1 MYVTAHSLPAP
12 IPLDDRFPTH
22 WPRIPVSLEC
32 HGGGSSL
39 CVGVMD
45 PFGKEFGSLDTNSA
59 RVLVPLLERNLVRL
73 QTIVLPRKKQPD
85 HLPGPET
92 DGKYKTPLEM
102 QANVYGPVM
111 NMAAVAQVLAGKN
124 GRLKKPSQTDGLE
137 YVPPMATSSR
147 PQIQP
152 AQVDAEAAVF
162 TMLEELQKQV
172 ENLPNAEADPRIIT
186 PLLKH
191 QKQGLYFM
199 MTKERDRDYT
209 HSQGNTSLWRS
220 FGNGSREM
228 YENVVTYEKV
238 EKKPD
243 EVYGGI
249 LADVMG
255 LGKTLQ
261 VICLIVG
268 TLDAAAT
275 FAAPVEGERPPRRRR
290 AKTTLV
296 VSPLSTIGNWEG
308 QIKEHVKF
316 GTLSVYVYHGPRR
329 EFNIEKLSQYDVIL
343 TTYQIAGGEFGKH
356 MTGSGGGGASTSKS
370 SSPFQRL
377 HFFRIVLDEAHMIRS
392 PSILLTRAMLSLNA
406 QRRWAVT
413 GTPIQN
419 RLGDIATLVKF
430 LRIAPFDD
438 NTIWNKHIAAPF
450 KNANIESITN
460 LRRILH
466 SVTLRRAKGTIDLPP
481 RKDEVVFLDFS
492 SSEQQLYD
500 ATMRM
505 SRLTLD
511 LVTKEGRIAGRDYVH
526 VLQSILRLRLIC
538 AHGSEL
544 VGESDTAGI
553 TSSHAINVDDI
564 EDNSKSPPWSVKD
577 GYQIF
582 RLMCD
587 ANEDIC
593 ALCEAK
599 VGINSTA
606 GGASDEDSSSNKKAV
621 VIGHLTACT
630 HLLCKTCGPRFAEEF
645 DNDST
650 SAEGGKPLRGHCP
663 LCGAYVKTA
672 LLDIKSDYHE
682 DLVED
687 LPRKKKLKG
696 KYGGPSTKVKAL
708 ISSLLENKKAS
719 TARNPIKS
727 VVFSCWTSHMDL
739 IEIAFK
745 DHGITFVRLD
755 GTMTRTQRNRVMED
769 FEKAPEISVILI
781 SIMAGGLG
789 LNLTAAC
796 KAYVMEPQFNPAA
809 EAQAIDRVHRL
820 GQTRPVTT
828 TRYIMRDSFEM
839 KIVELQKKKTELAN
853 LSMSTGKLSGKEAMS
868 KKLED
873 LKTLFR

>member
-12 IPLDDRFPTH
+12 IPLEDRFTTH
-22 WPRIPVSLEC
+22 WPRIPVSLKC

-39 CVGVMD
+39 SVGVID

-73 QTIVLPRKKQPD
+73 QTIVLPRKKQPG

-92 DGKYKTPLEM
+92 DGKCKTPLEM

-111 NMAAVAQVLAGKN
+111 NMGAIAKILADKN
-124 GRLKKPSQTDGLE
+124 GRLKRPSQTDGLE
-137 YVPPMATSSR
+137 YVPPMGTPGVSR
-147 PQIQP
+147 VLPV
-152 AQVDAEAAVF
+152 QVDTEAAVF

-172 ENLPNAEADPRIIT
+172 ENLPNAEADPRITT

-191 QKQGLYFM
+191 QKQGLHFM
-199 MTKERDRDYT
+199 MSKERDRDYT
-209 HSQGNTSLWRS
+209 DSKGNTSLWRT
-220 FGNGSREM
+220 FGHGSPTF
-228 YENVVTYEKV
+228 YENVITCDQRE
-238 EKKPD
+238 EKPD

-268 TLDAAAT
+268 SLDAATA
-275 FAAPVEGERPPRRRR
+275 FAAPAEGERPSKRRRV
-290 AKTTLV
+290 KTTLV

-308 QIKEHVKF
+308 QIKAHVKF
-316 GTLSVYVYHGPRR
+316 GTLSVYVYHGPKRVLS
-329 EFNIEKLSQYDVIL
+329 IEKLAQYDVIL
-343 TTYQIAGGEFGKH
+343 TTYQIVGGEFAKH
-356 MTGSGGGGASTSKS
+356 TTGGGGASASKGS
-370 SSPFQRL
+370 CPFQKL

-392 PSILLTRAMLSLNA
+392 PSIMLTRAMLSLNA

-438 NTIWNKHIAAPF
+438 STAWNKYIAAPF
-450 KNANIESITN
+450 KNANIESIAN

-466 SVTLRRAKGTIDLPP
+466 SVTLRRSKGIINLPP

-492 SSEQQLYD
+492 SSEQQLYE
-500 ATMRM
+500 ATLRM
-505 SRLTLD
+505 SRRKLD
-511 LVTKEGRIAGRDYVH
+511 LVLRDGHIGGQNYVH

-544 VGESDTAGI
+544 VGDSDTAGI
-553 TSSHAINVDDI
+553 TSSHAINVDEIGGNASDL
-564 EDNSKSPPWSVKD
+564 PWSVKD

-582 RLMCD
+582 RLMYD
-587 ANEDIC
+587 ANDDIC

-606 GGASDEDSSSNKKAV
+606 GSVGDEDSPSNKKVV
-621 VIGHLTACT
+621 VIGHLTACA
-630 HLLCKTCGPRFAEEF
+630 HLLCKTCGPRFTEEF
-645 DNDST
+645 NNASI
-650 SAEGGKPLRGHCP
+650 SAAGNKPLHGDCP
-663 LCGAYVKTA
+663 LCGACVSSA
-672 LLDIKSDYHE
+672 LLDIKSDYNE
-682 DLVED
+682 DSVQD
-687 LPRKKKLKG
+687 LQRRKKLKG
-696 KYGGPSTKVKAL
+696 RYGGPSTKVKAL

-719 TARNPIKS
+719 TTSSPIKS

-745 DHGITFVRLD
+745 DNGINFVRLD
-755 GTMTRTQRNRVMED
+755 GSMTRTQRNRVMED
-769 FEKAPEISVILI
+769 FERAPEISVILI

-809 EAQAIDRVHRL
+809 ESQAIDRIHRL

-853 LSMSTGKLSGKEAMS
+853 LSMSSGRLSGKDAMA